1 MRKTARPQRKDLF
14 KKLIS
19 DLGPT
24 SGKSKFSPKIKNDPN
39 GVIHFLLNHIPLVVV
54 KTLFVYL

>member
-14 KKLIS
+14 KELIS

-24 SGKSKFSPKIKNDPN
+24 SGKSKFSPKLKMI
-39 GVIHFLLNHIPLVVV
+39 LVATKSSEPFFTQSHPFRGENLV
-54 KTLFVYL
+54 